1 VFTNEKKLWA
11 EGYTAVVG
19 VDEAGRGPWAG
30 PLIVGAVCLPKGIKK
45 KQLATVKDSKKLS
58 AVQLE
63 DNYSLI
69 TQLCQTYAVGSV
81 SAEEVDQIGLSR
93 AVRLGMTRALDNLP
107 TSPDYLLLDANIM
120 GKPQLTMALS
130 DIEAKTL
137 KYQATPS
144 LSFIK
149 GEDISI
155 SIAAASIIAKVTRD
169 RIMYELALQY
179 PEYGFEKHKG
189 YGTKMHQERL
199 GKFGVSEVH
208 RRSFEP
214 VKVLLK

>member
-1 VFTNEKKLWA
+1 VFTNEKKLWE
-11 EGYTAVVG
+11 EGYKAVVG
-19 VDEAGRGPWAG
+19 IDEAGRGPWAG

-58 AVQLE
+58 TVQRE
-63 DNYSLI
+63 ENYSLI
-69 TQLCQTYAVGSV
+69 THLCPAYATGSV
-81 SAEEVDQIGLSR
+81 SPEEIDQIGLSR
-93 AVRLGMTRALDNLP
+93 SVRLAMTRALDGLP

-120 GKPQLTMALS
+120 GKTQLTMALS
-130 DIEAKTL
+130 DVEIETL
-137 KYQATPS
+137 KYQGTPS

-149 GEDISI
+149 GEDVSI

-169 RIMYELALQY
+169 RIMCELALQY
-179 PEYGFEKHKG
+179 PEYGFEEHKG

-199 GKFGVSEVH
+199 GKFGVSEMH

-214 VKVLLK
+214 VKSLLK